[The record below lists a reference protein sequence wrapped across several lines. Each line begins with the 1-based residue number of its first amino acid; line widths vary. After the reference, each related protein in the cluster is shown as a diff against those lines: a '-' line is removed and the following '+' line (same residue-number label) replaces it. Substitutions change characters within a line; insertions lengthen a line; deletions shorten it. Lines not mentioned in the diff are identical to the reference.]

1 MADKRDYYDVLG
13 ISKGASDDE
22 IKKAYRKLAK
32 QYHPDVNKAPDAEA
46 KFKEINEAYEV
57 LSDPQK
63 KATYDQFGHAGM
75 DGAGGFSGF
84 DGFSGFS
91 GMNMDD
97 LGDIFSSFMGGMG
110 GFSGFNFGGS
120 SSSRRNTGPIK
131 GDNRYMAMEIEFLD
145 AVHGVD
151 KLINI
156 SVDKKCTHCDGT
168 GAQSKSDIET
178 CPTCR
183 GTGRVTRQSRT
194 PFGVVQQQSVC
205 PDCKGSGKR
214 IKKICPY
221 CHGEGYNNVK
231 EQVEVS
237 IPAGIS
243 SGQQVRVAGY
253 GERGENGGPN
263 GDLYIEVRIKAHK
276 YFTREGNNI
285 HITVPISSVDAT
297 IGTTV
302 DVPTAYGD
310 VELTIPA
317 GTQPGQQLRLKGYG
331 VKDLRTKNVGDQY
344 VEVRVEIP
352 KKLTREEKELYEKLA
367 NRKKDNV
374 FDKFKKSFK

>member
-1 MADKRDYYDVLG
+1 MADKRDYYEVLG

-63 KATYDQFGHAGM
+63 KANYDRFGFADDM
-75 DGAGGFSGF
+75 GGFS
-84 DGFSGFS
+84 SGFS
-91 GMNMDD
+91 GMDMDD

-120 SSSRRNTGPIK
+120 SSRRNTGPIK
-131 GDNRYMAMEIEFLD
+131 GDNRYMSMDIEFLD
-145 AVHGVD
+145 SVHGVD

-156 SVDKKCTHCDGT
+156 NVDKMCPHCNGS
-168 GAQSKSDIET
+168 GANSPSDIET
-178 CPTCR
+178 CHTCN
-183 GTGRVTRQSRT
+183 GSGRVMRQSRT

-205 PDCKGSGKR
+205 PDCHGSGKH
-214 IKKICPY
+214 IKKICPH
-221 CHGEGYNNVK
+221 CNGQGYNNVK

-243 SGQQVRVAGY
+243 SGQQVRLSGY

-263 GDLYIEVRIKAHK
+263 GDLYIEIRVKSHK
-276 YFTREGNNI
+276 YFRREGNNI
-285 HITVPISSVDAT
+285 YISVPVSAVDAT
-297 IGTTV
+297 LGTTV

-310 VELTIPA
+310 VEMKIPA

-331 VKDLRTKNVGDQY
+331 VKDLRTKNTGDQY
-344 VEVRVEIP
+344 VEVQVEIP
-352 KKLTREEKELYEKLA
+352 KKLTKEEKDLYEKLA
-367 NRKKDNV
+367 KGKKNTV

>member
-1 MADKRDYYDVLG
+1 MANKRDYYEVLG
-13 ISKGASDDE
+13 LSKSASEDD

-32 QYHPDVNKAPDAEA
+32 KYHPDINKEADAEA

-75 DGAGGFSGF
+75 DGFAGSGF
-84 DGFSGFS
+84 GEGFG

-110 GFSGFNFGGS
+110 GFSGFNFGGR
-120 SSSRRNTGPIK
+120 SSSRRTGPIK
-131 GDNRYMAMEIEFLD
+131 GDNRYMSMDIEFLD

-156 SVDKKCTHCDGT
+156 TVDKMCKECNGS
-168 GAQSKSDIET
+168 GAASASDIET

-183 GTGRVTRQSRT
+183 GAGRVTRQSRT
-194 PFGVVQQQSVC
+194 PFGIIQQQTIC
-205 PDCKGSGKR
+205 PDCNGTGKHV
-214 IKKICPY
+214 KKNCPH
-221 CHGEGYNNVK
+221 CNGQGYTTVK

-237 IPAGIS
+237 IPAGINT
-243 SGQQVRVAGY
+243 GQQVRLQGY

-263 GDLYIEVRIKAHK
+263 GDLYIEVRVKPHK
-276 YFTREGNNI
+276 FFLRDGNNI
-285 HITVPISSVDAT
+285 HIKVPISAIDAT
-297 IGTTV
+297 LGTVV

-310 VELTIPA
+310 VELTVPA

-331 VKDLRTKNVGDQY
+331 IKSLRSDNVGDQY
-344 VEVRVEIP
+344 VDIQIEIP

-367 NRKKDNV
+367 NRKKESV
-374 FDKFKKSFK
+374 FEKFKKSFK

>member
-1 MADKRDYYDVLG
+1 MANKRDYYEVLG
-13 ISKGASDDE
+13 LTKSASEDD

-32 QYHPDVNKAPDAEA
+32 KYHPDVNKAADAEA

-75 DGAGGFSGF
+75 DGFQSGGFS
-84 DGFSGFS
+84 SGFG

-120 SSSRRNTGPIK
+120 SSRRSGPLK
-131 GDNRYMAMEIEFLD
+131 GDNRYMTMDIDFLD
-145 AVHGVD
+145 SVHGVD
-151 KLINI
+151 KLVNI
-156 SVDKKCTHCDGT
+156 TVDKMCTHCDGT
-168 GAQSKSDIET
+168 GAASKTDIET

-183 GTGRVTRQSRT
+183 GSGRVTRQSRT
-194 PFGVVQQQSVC
+194 PFGVIQQQTVC
-205 PDCKGSGKR
+205 PDCRGTGKR
-214 IKKICPY
+214 IKKVCPH
-221 CHGEGYNNVK
+221 CNGNGYNTIK

-237 IPAGIS
+237 IPAGIG
-243 SGQQVRVAGY
+243 SGQQVRLAGY

-263 GDLYIEVRIKAHK
+263 GDLYIEIRVRPHK

-285 HITVPISSVDAT
+285 RISVPISALDAT
-297 IGTTV
+297 LGTIV

-310 VELTIPA
+310 VEMSVPA

-331 VKDLRTKNVGDQY
+331 IKDLRTNNVGDQY
-344 VEVRVEIP
+344 VEIQIEIP

-367 NRKKDNV
+367 NRKKESV
-374 FDKFKKSFK
+374 FEKFKKNFK

>member
-1 MADKRDYYDVLG
+1 MANKRDYYEVLG
-13 ISKGASDDE
+13 LSKSASEDD

-32 QYHPDVNKAPDAEA
+32 KYHPDINKEADAEA

-75 DGAGGFSGF
+75 DGFAGSGF
-84 DGFSGFS
+84 GEGFG

-110 GFSGFNFGGS
+110 GFSGFNFGGR
-120 SSSRRNTGPIK
+120 SSSRRTGPIK
-131 GDNRYMAMEIEFLD
+131 GDNRYMSMDIEFLD

-156 SVDKKCTHCDGT
+156 TVDKMCKECNGS
-168 GAQSKSDIET
+168 GAASASDIET

-183 GTGRVTRQSRT
+183 GAGRVTRQSRT
-194 PFGVVQQQSVC
+194 PFGIIQQQTIC
-205 PDCKGSGKR
+205 PDCNGTGKHV
-214 IKKICPY
+214 KKNCPH
-221 CHGEGYNNVK
+221 CNGQGYTTVK

-237 IPAGIS
+237 IPAGINT
-243 SGQQVRVAGY
+243 GQQVRLQGY

-263 GDLYIEVRIKAHK
+263 GDLYIEVRVKPHK
-276 YFTREGNNI
+276 FFLRDGNNI
-285 HITVPISSVDAT
+285 HIKVPISAIDAT
-297 IGTTV
+297 LGTVV

-310 VELTIPA
+310 VELTVPA

-331 VKDLRTKNVGDQY
+331 IKSLRSDNVGDQY
-344 VEVRVEIP
+344 VDIQIEIP

-367 NRKKDNV
+367 NRKKESV
-374 FDKFKKSFK
+374 FDRFKKNFK

>member
-1 MADKRDYYDVLG
+1 MADKRDYYEVLG
-13 ISKGASDDE
+13 ISKSASEDE

-75 DGAGGFSGF
+75 DGFSG
-84 DGFSGFS
+84 GGYSSGFG

-97 LGDIFSSFMGGMG
+97 LGDIFSDFFGGMG

-120 SSSRRNTGPIK
+120 ASSRRNSPMK
-131 GDNRYMAMEIEFLD
+131 GENRYMSMEIDFLD

-151 KLINI
+151 KMVSL
-156 SVDKKCTHCDGT
+156 SVDK
-168 GAQSKSDIET
+168 
-178 CPTCR
+178 
-183 GTGRVTRQSRT
+183 
-194 PFGVVQQQSVC
+194 QQGVC

-214 IKKICPY
+214 IKKICPH
-221 CHGEGYNNVK
+221 CGGKGYNTVK
-231 EQVEVS
+231 EQVEVT
-237 IPAGIS
+237 IPAGIN
-243 SGQQVRVAGY
+243 SGQQVRLAGY

-263 GDLYIEVRIKAHK
+263 GDLYIEIRVRPHK
-276 YFTREGNNI
+276 YFRRDGNNI
-285 HITVPISSVDAT
+285 HISVPISSVDAT
-297 IGTTV
+297 LGTVV

-317 GTQPGQQLRLKGYG
+317 GTQPGQQLRIKGYG
-331 VKDLRTKNVGDQY
+331 IKDLRTKNVGDQY
-344 VEVRVEIP
+344 VDVQIEIP
-352 KKLTREEKELYEKLA
+352 RKLSREEKELYEKLA
-367 NRKKDNV
+367 NRKKESV
-374 FDKFKKSFK
+374 FDKFKKTFK